1 MKLPIDDILKALFE
15 AGTPLEDVAKTLA
28 KLMREGGDEAAKVAD
43 EVIPAPKGASVVP
56 KLVAE
61 GAPLPA
67 KDKIIAAKK
76 PKFVRPQFDDTVHA
90 GTDEKFSDIMT
101 KEEFDAA
108 SDADLKFTRNS
119 RAHADDTEAR
129 RLAGRQAKI
138 DKKAANKAAHAATR
152 TPEARRQAA
161 AAQAEYF
168 KNKKKGDK

>member
-1 MKLPIDDILKALFE
+1 MNLPIDDILKALIE

-28 KLMREGGDEAAKVAD
+28 KLMREGGDEVAKVAD
-43 EVIPAPKGASVVP
+43 EVIPAPKSASVVP
-56 KLVAE
+56 KLVEE
-61 GAPLPA
+61 GMPLPA
-67 KDKIIAAKK
+67 KDKIAAAKK
-76 PKFVRPQFDDTVHA
+76 PKFVRPQFDEPVHA

-108 SDADLKFTRNS
+108 TDADLKFTRNS
-119 RAHADDTEAR
+119 RAHAADTEAR
-129 RLAGRQAKI
+129 RLAGRQAKV

>member
-15 AGTPLEDVAKTLA
+15 AGTPIEDVAKTLA
-28 KLMREGGDEAAKVAD
+28 KLMMEGGDEVAKVAD
-43 EVIPAPKGASVVP
+43 EVIPAPKGASVAP

-61 GAPLPA
+61 GMPLPA
-67 KDKIIAAKK
+67 KEKIATAKK
-76 PKFVRPQFDDTVHA
+76 TKFVRPQFDESVHA

-108 SDADLKFTRNS
+108 TDADLKYTRNS

-129 RLAGRQAKI
+129 RLAGRQAKV